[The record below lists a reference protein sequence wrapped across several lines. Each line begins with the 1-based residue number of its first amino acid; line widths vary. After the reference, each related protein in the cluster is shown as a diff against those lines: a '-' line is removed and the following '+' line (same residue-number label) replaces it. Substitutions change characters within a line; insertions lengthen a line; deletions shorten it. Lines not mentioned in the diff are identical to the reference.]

1 MSRSAVM
8 VLDDDEANL
17 ELLPYAL
24 SCEFPHL
31 NIDPV
36 LSPIEALHHLE
47 ARDYGLLITD
57 FRMPEMDGLTVLQK
71 ARTIRPEISVV
82 IMSTQFTIVQASLA
96 LDHGAFDV
104 LPKRTNRVELAR
116 IVDFALQM
124 HRARRVVKSRQ
135 LTLQRL
141 NDQIAMLEAS
151 RYPGNIRRASPVPGI
166 AQAVRSSRART
177 ERSLLSVQ
185 ESLQRLT
192 KRAQVLNET
201 LHQAEGR
208 LRAALVEAQ
217 VRALGR
223 FESFSE
229 VPR

>member
-1 MSRSAVM
+1 M

-31 NIDPV
+31 DIDPV
-36 LSPIEALHHLE
+36 LSPIEALQQLG

-82 IMSTQFTIVQASLA
+82 IMSSQFTIVQASLA

-104 LPKRTNRVELAR
+104 LPKRINRGELAR
-116 IVDFALQM
+116 IVELALQT
-124 HRARRVVKSRQ
+124 HHARRDVKSRQ
-135 LTLQRL
+135 LIIQRL
-141 NDQIAMLEAS
+141 NDKIAALEAS
-151 RYPGNIRRASPVPGI
+151 LQPGKIRRSPPPPRM
-166 AQAVRSSRART
+166 AAAVRSSRART
-177 ERSLLSVQ
+177 ERSFLSVR
-185 ESLQRLT
+185 ESLQGLAQ
-192 KRAQVLNET
+192 RAQVLNET
-201 LHQAEGR
+201 LRQAEER
-208 LRAALVEAQ
+208 LRAVLVEAQ

-229 VPR
+229 IPR